1 MAADKILYVKPS
13 KQAKVVGRTEI
24 RVQDLAELEGEPK
37 LVEQMLPVVVLHLKG
52 DREQK
57 LYASFLDIARAIRQ
71 VNPNVTLDCV
81 GEQDTVI
88 MYTPQLKKPGKAAE
102 LAKVLVVCLVLFFG
116 AMVTLMTFH
125 NEASIPEILAQIHT
139 LLTGQQ
145 SDRPLLLI
153 FSYTAGILLGISCFF
168 NHFGRKK
175 LTDDPTPVQVE
186 FVAYKKQI
194 DDAIVD
200 QLEERKQS

>member
-13 KQAKVVGRTEI
+13 KQAKIVGKKEVT
-24 RVQDLAELEGEPK
+24 VQDLAELEGDQK
-37 LVEQMLPVVVLHLKG
+37 LVEQMLPVVVLRLKG

-57 LYASFLDIARAIRQ
+57 LYASFLDIARAIRK

-88 MYTPQLKKPGKAAE
+88 MYTPVLKKPGKFME
-102 LAKVLVVCLVLFFG
+102 FLKVLLVCTILFFG
-116 AMVTLMTFH
+116 GALTLMTFQ
-125 NEASIPEILAQIHT
+125 NEASVPDIMRNVHT
-139 LLTGQQ
+139 YLTGETV
-145 SDRPLLLI
+145 DRPVVLI
-153 FSYTAGILLGISCFF
+153 LSYTAGIALGISCFF
-168 NHFGRKK
+168 NHFGKK
-175 LTDDPTPVQVE
+175 KITDDPTPVQVE

-200 QLEERKQS
+200 QLEEQQK